1 MGGLWT
7 HRGELDRHERRP
19 ANDAH
24 AGEMIF
30 ELSSRSAVT
39 SRSRRRIL
47 YLARPVTH

>member
-1 MGGLWT
+1 MDGLWT
-7 HRGELDRHERRP
+7 RRGELDGHERRP

-39 SRSRRRIL
+39 SRSRRRIS
-47 YLARPVTH
+47 YLTRPVAH